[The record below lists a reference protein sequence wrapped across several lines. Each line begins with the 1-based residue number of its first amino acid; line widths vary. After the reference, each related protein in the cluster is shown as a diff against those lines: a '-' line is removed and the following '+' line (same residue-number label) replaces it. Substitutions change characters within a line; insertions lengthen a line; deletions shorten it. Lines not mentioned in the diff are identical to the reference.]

1 MAEESPDFGV
11 SINELQAVLLGI
23 ESIDGFLREL
33 AALAARTLGAG
44 LSCGITLQPNGRP
57 LTVASSDANAAQVD
71 ELQYGLDSGPCLTAL
86 RRSEQVR
93 MDDVATDPRW
103 RDYAVR
109 ALACGVR
116 SSLSMPL
123 VTAERS
129 VGAFNLYSD
138 APEFFGEAET
148 RLAERFAR
156 EATVAVGIAARLA
169 AQAVLTDQLRASLA
183 SRAVIDQAIGV
194 IMAQQRCTPA
204 EAFAIL
210 RSASQN
216 RNVKVHEIAEQLI
229 TGITGQPPQE
239 PPFSEPG

>member
-1 MAEESPDFGV
+1 V
-11 SINELQAVLLGI
+11 RLAV
-23 ESIDGFLREL
+23 
-33 AALAARTLGAG
+33 LAARTLGEG

-86 RRSEQVR
+86 RRGEQLR
-93 MDDVATDPRW
+93 IDDTATDPRW

-123 VTAERS
+123 VTPERP

-138 APEFFGEAET
+138 TPGFFEEAET

-183 SRAVIDQAIGV
+183 SRAVIDQALGV
-194 IMAQQRCTPA
+194 IRGQRRCTAA

-216 RNVKVHEIAEQLI
+216 RNVKVREIAAGQII

-239 PPFSEPG
+239 PPFSTPG